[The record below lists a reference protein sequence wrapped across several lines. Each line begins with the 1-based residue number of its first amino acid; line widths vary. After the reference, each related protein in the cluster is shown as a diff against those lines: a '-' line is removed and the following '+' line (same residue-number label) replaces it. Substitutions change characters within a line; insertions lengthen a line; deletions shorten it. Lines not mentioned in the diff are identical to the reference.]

1 LSINKNKNNINPFLA
16 LFGVYNK
23 SEKREAPKKGEK
35 EEDNIEPIDL
45 WIYNKNKLF
54 LTIRTSITKTLKEY
68 DQQKDEKIPHTKDL
82 PKFNSS

>member
-1 LSINKNKNNINPFLA
+1 MNNEKLYNILSALENI
-16 LFGVYNK
+16 
-23 SEKREAPKKGEK
+23 SGEK